1 MDVGY
6 SVDGR
11 TIMTPILAFGE
22 SPWHITLLLLVAL
35 LLFGGKKLP
44 ELARGLGE
52 AMKEFK
58 KAQRDLHDETAQSK
72 PVDQTPPPAAKN
84 DPQKPA

>member
-1 MDVGY
+1 M
-6 SVDGR
+6 
-11 TIMTPILAFGE
+11 ILLAL
-22 SPWHITLLLLVAL
+22 SAAHVIIVVVALL

-58 KAQRDLHDETAQSK
+58 KAQRDLHDEATQSK
-72 PVDQTPPPAAKN
+72 PVDQPTPPAVKN